1 MNDKKI
7 MGIDLSRWNIVTSFK
22 DIKADGFDFVILR
35 AGGNNGGFYKDPK
48 FESYYNEAKK
58 AKLKVGAY
66 YDTGKDFI
74 SAHVGNACAEHFKE
88 LLSGKQFDYPV
99 YADIETVA
107 TVHKASATKAF
118 LSFAQNM
125 EKSGYFVGCYASDIS
140 GFKDRLIKE
149 DIEGR
154 FSIWVARYEKKPS
167 YIKDYAIWQKS
178 NNGVVAGISGKVD
191 IDECYVDFPKIIK
204 KKGLNGF

>member
-1 MNDKKI
+1 MSDKKI

-22 DIKADGFDFVILR
+22 DIKEDGFDFVILR

-48 FESYYNEAKK
+48 FETYYKEAKK
-58 AKLKVGAY
+58 ARLKVGAY

-88 LLSGKQFDYPV
+88 LLSGKQFEYPV

-107 TVHKASATKAF
+107 TVHRASATLAF
-118 LSFAQNM
+118 ISFAHNM
-125 EKSGYFVGCYASDIS
+125 EQSGYFVGCYASDIS

-149 DIEGR
+149 EIEGR
-154 FSIWVARYEKKPS
+154 YTIWVARYGKKPS
-167 YIKDYAIWQKS
+167 YVKDYAIWQKAS
-178 NNGVVAGISGKVD
+178 NGIVAGISGKVD
-191 IDECYVDFPKIIK
+191 IDVCYVDCPKIIK
-204 KKGLNGF
+204 MKGLNGF

>member
-1 MNDKKI
+1 MSDKKI
-7 MGIDLSRWNIVTSFK
+7 MGIDLSRWNNVTSFK

-35 AGGNNGGFYKDPK
+35 AGGNNGGYYKDPK
-48 FESYYNEAKK
+48 FESYYAAAKK

-99 YADIETVA
+99 YADIETVT
-107 TVHKASATKAF
+107 TVHRRSATNAF
-118 LSFAQNM
+118 LSFAANM
-125 EKSGYFVGCYASDIS
+125 EQSGYFVGCYASDIA
-140 GFKDRLIKE
+140 GFMDRLIKE
-149 DIEGR
+149 DIESR
-154 FSIWVARYEKKPS
+154 FTIWVARYGRKPT
-167 YIKDYAIWQKS
+167 YVKDYAIWQKS
-178 NNGVVAGISGKVD
+178 CNGVVAGISGKVD